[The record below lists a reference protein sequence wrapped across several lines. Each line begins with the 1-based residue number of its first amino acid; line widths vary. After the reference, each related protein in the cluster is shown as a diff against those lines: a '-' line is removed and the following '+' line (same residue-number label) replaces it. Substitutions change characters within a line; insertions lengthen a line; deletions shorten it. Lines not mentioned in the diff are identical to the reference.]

1 LKFQIS
7 KKIKEGLKITHGV
20 KKMRFLLALSL
31 IAGAALA
38 VFAQQAA
45 SPKAVTEI
53 IASSEKIVLGAPFS
67 AEAISESLQVLA
79 DGNRIARS
87 SSNKMYRDAQGRF
100 RREGIS
106 NPGTVFGA
114 YFELQP
120 TVLILDP
127 VNGFKYFLN
136 TDSKTVRRYTL
147 RIPAQLGTALQ
158 GFYTIKPEGDQA
170 VTAAAGSDHHA
181 AARKLREELRA
192 RQAEVQA
199 GKQATVA
206 PKAALEHL
214 EGIRTLTGQIAIAGT
229 ALTKLETP
237 GVYGLGFKT
246 DSKTEALGVQDFEG
260 VEAEGTRTITTIPA
274 GAIGNERPIDIVYE
288 RWYSKDLQL
297 IVSSKHSDPRFGD
310 QTYKLTNII
319 RANPDGTLFTLPADF
334 KMLAEPGSGL
344 KMTWPAMPPTPAPAG
359 FPGRPA
365 PKASPKPVVQ
375 PVPATKPATPPPAPK
390 PAPKPVV

>member
-1 LKFQIS
+1 
-7 KKIKEGLKITHGV
+7 
-20 KKMRFLLALSL
+20 MRFLSALSL
-31 IAGAALA
+31 IAAAALTA
-38 VFAQQAA
+38 IAQVS

-53 IASSEKIVLGAPFS
+53 IASSEKIVIGAPFS

-87 SSNKMYRDAQGRF
+87 SSNKMYRDSKGRF

-147 RIPAQLGTALQ
+147 KLPAQFGTTLQ
-158 GFYTIKPEGDQA
+158 GFYTFKPDGGQN
-170 VTAAAGSDHHA
+170 VTAAGTDHHA
-181 AARKLREELRA
+181 AAQKLREELRA

-199 GKQATVA
+199 KQAAA

-214 EGIRTLTGQIAIAGT
+214 EGIRTVTGQLAIAGT

-237 GVYGLGFKT
+237 GVYGLGFDT

-274 GAIGNERPIDIVYE
+274 GAIGNERPIDIIYE
-288 RWYSKDLQL
+288 RWYSKDLQM
-297 IVSSKHSDPRFGD
+297 IISSRHSDPRFGD

-344 KMTWPAMPPTPAPAG
+344 KMTFPALPSTPMPVVG
-359 FPGRPA
+359 FPGRTA
-365 PKASPKPVVQ
+365 PKPSTKPVVP
-375 PVPATKPATPPPAPK
+375 PVQTKPAAPPPAPK
-390 PAPKPVV
+390 PARQVL

>member
-1 LKFQIS
+1 
-7 KKIKEGLKITHGV
+7 
-20 KKMRFLLALSL
+20 MRFLLAFSL
-31 IAGAALA
+31 IAAAALA
-38 VFAQQAA
+38 ALAQQA
-45 SPKAVTEI
+45 SGPKAVTEI
-53 IASSEKIVLGAPFS
+53 IASSEKIVIGAPFS

-120 TVLILDP
+120 MVLILDP

-147 RIPAQLGTALQ
+147 RLPAQWSTTWQ
-158 GFYTIKPEGDQA
+158 GFAYKPEAGQA
-170 VTAAAGSDHHA
+170 VTAAAATDHHA
-181 AARKLREELRA
+181 AAKKLREELRA
-192 RQAEVQA
+192 RQAEGQA
-199 GKQATVA
+199 KQPTA
-206 PKAALEHL
+206 PKAELEHL
-214 EGIRTLTGQIAIAGT
+214 EGVRTLTGQIAIAGT

-237 GVYGLGFKT
+237 GVYALGFNT
-246 DSKTEALGVQDFEG
+246 DSKTEALGLQNFEG
-260 VEAEGTRTITTIPA
+260 VEAEGTRTVTTIPA
-274 GAIGNERPIDIVYE
+274 GAIGNERPIDIIYE
-288 RWYSKDLQL
+288 RWYSKDLQM
-297 IVSSKHSDPRFGD
+297 IVSSRHSDPRFGD

-334 KMLAEPGSGL
+334 KMLVEPGSGL
-344 KMTWPAMPPTPAPAG
+344 KMTLPALPSTPIPAG

-365 PKASPKPVVQ
+365 PKASPKPVVP
-375 PVPATKPATPPPAPK
+375 PVTTTKPATPPPAPK
-390 PAPKPVV
+390 PAKTVL

>member
-1 LKFQIS
+1 
-7 KKIKEGLKITHGV
+7 
-20 KKMRFLLALSL
+20 MRFLLALSL
-31 IAGAALA
+31 IAAAALTA
-38 VFAQQAA
+38 IAQAS

-53 IASSEKIVLGAPFS
+53 IASSEKIVIGAPFS

-79 DGNRIARS
+79 DGNRISRS
-87 SSNKMYRDAQGRF
+87 SSNKMYRDIQGRF

-147 RIPAQLGTALQ
+147 KIPAQFGSNLQ
-158 GFYTIKPEGDQA
+158 GFYTFKPDGGQYA
-170 VTAAAGSDHHA
+170 SAAGTNHA
-181 AARKLREELRA
+181 AAKKLREEIRT
-192 RQAEVQA
+192 RQAEIQA
-199 GKQATVA
+199 KQATA

-214 EGIRTLTGQIAIAGT
+214 EGIRTVTGQIAVAGA

-237 GVYGLGFKT
+237 GVYELGFNT

-274 GAIGNERPIDIVYE
+274 GAIGNERPIDIIYE
-288 RWYSKDLQL
+288 RWYSKDLQM
-297 IVSSKHSDPRFGD
+297 IISSRHSDPRFGD

-344 KMTWPAMPPTPAPAG
+344 KMTFPALPSTPMPVVG
-359 FPGRPA
+359 FPVRTA
-365 PKASPKPVVQ
+365 PKPSTKPVVQ
-375 PVPATKPATPPPAPK
+375 PVPTTKPATPPP
-390 PAPKPVV
+390 PAPQPARLVV

>member
-1 LKFQIS
+1 
-7 KKIKEGLKITHGV
+7 
-20 KKMRFLLALSL
+20 MRFLLALSL
-31 IAGAALA
+31 IAAAALTA
-38 VFAQQAA
+38 IAQAS

-53 IASSEKIVLGAPFS
+53 IASSEKIVIGAPFS

-79 DGNRIARS
+79 DGNRISRS
-87 SSNKMYRDAQGRF
+87 SSNKMYRDIQGRF

-147 RIPAQLGTALQ
+147 RIPAQLGTTVQ
-158 GFYTIKPEGDQA
+158 GFYTFKPDGDQA
-170 VTAAAGSDHHA
+170 VTAASGSGSGSASADHHEA
-181 AARKLREELRA
+181 AKKLREKLRA
-192 RQAEVQA
+192 GQAEAQA
-199 GKQATVA
+199 KYATA

-214 EGIRTLTGQIAIAGT
+214 EGIRTVTGQIAIAGT

-237 GVYGLGFKT
+237 GVYGLGFNT

-274 GAIGNERPIDIVYE
+274 GAIGNERPIDIIYE
-288 RWYSKDLQL
+288 RWYSKDLQM
-297 IVSSKHSDPRFGD
+297 IISSRHSDPRFGD

-334 KMLAEPGSGL
+334 KMLAEPGPGL
-344 KMTWPAMPPTPAPAG
+344 KMTFPALPSTPMPVVG
-359 FPGRPA
+359 FPVRTA
-365 PKASPKPVVQ
+365 PKPSTKPVVP
-375 PVPATKPATPPPAPK
+375 PVQTTKPATPPPPAPK
-390 PAPKPVV
+390 PARQVV

>member
-1 LKFQIS
+1 
-7 KKIKEGLKITHGV
+7 
-20 KKMRFLLALSL
+20 MRFLLVFSL
-31 IAGAALA
+31 IAGAAQA
-38 VFAQQAA
+38 AFAQQAA

-53 IASSEKIVLGAPFS
+53 IASSEKIVIGAPFS

-79 DGNRIARS
+79 DGNRISRS
-87 SSNKMYRDAQGRF
+87 SINKMYRDAQGRF

-147 RIPAQLGTALQ
+147 RIPAQLSTTMQNLFTYKHG
-158 GFYTIKPEGDQA
+158 EGQES
-170 VTAAAGSDHHA
+170 AAALTEYHKA
-181 AARKLREELRA
+181 AKKFREEMRA
-192 RQAEVQA
+192 RQAEGQA
-199 GKQATVA
+199 KQAAAA

-214 EGIRTLTGQIAIAGT
+214 EGVKALTGQIAVAGT
-229 ALTKLETP
+229 ALTKIEAP

-246 DSKTEALGVQDFEG
+246 DSKTEALGVQNFEG
-260 VEAEGTRTITTIPA
+260 VDAEGTRTTTTIPA
-274 GAIGNERPIDIVYE
+274 GAIGNERPIDIIYE
-288 RWYSKDLQL
+288 RWYSKDLQM
-297 IVSSKHSDPRFGD
+297 IISSKHSDPRFGD

-319 RANPDGTLFTLPADF
+319 RTNPDLTLFTLPADF

-344 KMTWPAMPPTPAPAG
+344 KMTFPALPSTPVPAG
-359 FPGRPA
+359 FPGRNA

-375 PVPATKPATPPPAPK
+375 PVPTTKPATPPPAPK
-390 PAPKPVV
+390 PARTIV

>member
-1 LKFQIS
+1 
-7 KKIKEGLKITHGV
+7 
-20 KKMRFLLALSL
+20 MRFLLVLSL
-31 IAGAALA
+31 IAAGALTAI
-38 VFAQQAA
+38 AQAS

-53 IASSEKIVLGAPFS
+53 IASSEKIVIGAPFS

-120 TVLILDP
+120 TILILDP

-147 RIPAQLGTALQ
+147 RLPAQLGTTLQ
-158 GFYTIKPEGDQA
+158 GFYTFKPDGDQA
-170 VTAAAGSDHHA
+170 VTTSATDHHEA
-181 AARKLREELRA
+181 AKKLREKIRA
-192 RQAEVQA
+192 RQAEIQA
-199 GKQATVA
+199 KQATA

-214 EGIRTLTGQIAIAGT
+214 EGIRAVTGQLAIAGT

-237 GVYGLGFKT
+237 GVYGLGFNT
-246 DSKTEALGVQDFEG
+246 DSKTEALGLQDFEG

-274 GAIGNERPIDIVYE
+274 GAIGNERPIDIIYE
-288 RWYSKDLQL
+288 RWYSKDLQM
-297 IVSSKHSDPRFGD
+297 IVSSRHSDPRFGD

-344 KMTWPAMPPTPAPAG
+344 KMTLPAG
-359 FPGRPA
+359 FPVRTA
-365 PKASPKPVVQ
+365 PKPSTKPVVQ
-375 PVPATKPATPPPAPK
+375 PVPTTKPAPPPPAPK
-390 PAPKPVV
+390 PARQIV

>member
-1 LKFQIS
+1 
-7 KKIKEGLKITHGV
+7 
-20 KKMRFLLALSL
+20 MRFLLALSL
-31 IAGAALA
+31 IAAAALA
-38 VFAQQAA
+38 ALAQQAT

-53 IASSEKIVLGAPFS
+53 IASSEKIVIGAPFS

-147 RIPAQLGTALQ
+147 RIPAQLGTNLQ
-158 GFYTIKPEGDQA
+158 GFYTFKPDGDQA
-170 VTAAAGSDHHA
+170 VTAAATDHHA
-181 AARKLREELRA
+181 AAKKLREEIRT

-199 GKQATVA
+199 RQPGA

-229 ALTKLETP
+229 ALTKIEAP

-246 DSKTEALGVQDFEG
+246 DSKTEALGLQDFEG
-260 VEAEGTRTITTIPA
+260 VEAEGTRTTTTIPA
-274 GAIGNERPIDIVYE
+274 GAIGNERPIDIIYE
-288 RWYSKDLQL
+288 RWYSNDLQM
-297 IVSSKHSDPRFGD
+297 IISSRHSDPRFGD

-319 RANPDGTLFTLPADF
+319 RANPDGTLFALPADF

-344 KMTWPAMPPTPAPAG
+344 KMTLPALPSTPMPVVG
-359 FPGRPA
+359 FPGRTA
-365 PKASPKPVVQ
+365 PKPSTKPVVQ
-375 PVPATKPATPPPAPK
+375 PVPTTKPAPPPQAPK
-390 PAPKPVV
+390 PARLVV

>member
-1 LKFQIS
+1 
-7 KKIKEGLKITHGV
+7 
-20 KKMRFLLALSL
+20 MRFFLAFSL

-38 VFAQQAA
+38 ALAQQAS

-53 IASSEKIVLGAPFS
+53 IASSEKIVIGAPFS

-79 DGNRIARS
+79 DGNRISRS
-87 SSNKMYRDAQGRF
+87 ASNKMYRDAQGRF

-147 RIPAQLGTALQ
+147 RIPAQMGTNLQ
-158 GFYTIKPEGDQA
+158 GFYTFNSDGGQNAPA
-170 VTAAAGSDHHA
+170 ATAAATDHHE
-181 AARKLREELRA
+181 AARKLSEELRV
-192 RQAEVQA
+192 RQAEAQA
-199 GKQATVA
+199 KQAAA

-214 EGIRTLTGQIAIAGT
+214 GGMGTVTGQIAIAGT

-246 DSKTEALGVQDFEG
+246 DSKTESLGIQDFEG
-260 VEAEGTRTITTIPA
+260 VEAEGTRTTTTIPA
-274 GAIGNERPIDIVYE
+274 GAIGNERPIDIIYE
-288 RWYSKDLQL
+288 RWYSKDLQM
-297 IVSSKHSDPRFGD
+297 IISSRHSDPRFGD

-319 RANPDGTLFTLPADF
+319 RANPEGTLFVLPADF

-344 KMTWPAMPPTPAPAG
+344 KMTLPALPSTPMPAG
-359 FPGRPA
+359 FPIRTA

-375 PVPATKPATPPPAPK
+375 PVPTTKPAPPPPAPK
-390 PAPKPVV
+390 PARLVV